1 MLHAWLGFLLLLA
14 FYVLSFGVPGSDNR
28 LPEKE
33 RLQREGKAPP
43 EKGLVLSG
51 VDPVQ

>member
-14 FYVLSFGVPGSDNR
+14 FYVLSFGIPGSAGR

-33 RLQREGKAPP
+33 SHEREVKAPP